1 MSENSQ
7 ADTQKR
13 TKYHLILQA
22 AIKIF
27 ARQGYYKST
36 ISQIAREA
44 GVADGTIY
52 LYFKNKDDILDHFF
66 SYKTREVFGRF
77 KKEVDRADNA
87 LAKLQNLISRHLL
100 EFETDRDMA
109 VVYQVETRMKRR
121 LSDEKIK
128 DMSDMYF
135 DLVSSIV
142 RQGQQEGVIRPGL
155 PIALVKQI
163 MIGAIDEVI
172 TTWLYSSGKYRLTS
186 MAEPLFDILVKGIG
200 PPVNMG
206 D

>member
-1 MSENSQ
+1 MSENKNPDSR
-7 ADTQKR
+7 KNS
-13 TKYHLILQA
+13 KYQQILQA

-36 ISQIAREA
+36 VSQVAREA

-66 SYKTREVFGRF
+66 SHKTREVFSCF
-77 KKEVDRADNA
+77 QQEVQRVDNA
-87 LAKLQNLISRHLL
+87 SDKLKNLIRRHLL
-100 EFETDRDMA
+100 EFENDRDMA
-109 VVYQVETRMKRR
+109 VVYQVETRMRRR
-121 LSDEKIK
+121 LSDRKIK
-128 DMSDMYF
+128 EMSDMYF

-142 RQGQQEGVIRPGL
+142 RQGQQEGVIRPDL
-155 PIALVKQI
+155 PIALFKQV

-186 MAEPLFDILVKGIG
+186 MADPLFELLIRGVGEKKI
-200 PPVNMG
+200 
-206 D
+206 

>member
-1 MSENSQ
+1 MSESSRPLAKKQ
-7 ADTQKR
+7 S
-13 TKYHLILQA
+13 KYHLILQA
-22 AIKIF
+22 AITIF
-27 ARQGYYKST
+27 AEQGYYKST

-77 KKEVDRADNA
+77 KKEVDKADNA
-87 LAKLQNLISRHLL
+87 LEKLQNLIRRHLM
-100 EFETDRDMA
+100 EFENDRDMA

-142 RQGQQEGVIRPGL
+142 KQGQQEGVIRPDL

-172 TTWLYSSGKYRLTS
+172 STWLYSSGKYRLAS
-186 MAEPLFDILVKGIG
+186 MAEPLFDILVRGIG
-200 PPVNMG
+200 RA
-206 D
+206 

>member
-1 MSENSQ
+1 MSENNNPDSR
-7 ADTQKR
+7 KNS
-13 TKYHLILQA
+13 KYQQILQA

-36 ISQIAREA
+36 VSQVAREA

-66 SYKTREVFGRF
+66 SYKTREVFSCF
-77 KKEVDRADNA
+77 QQEVRRADNA
-87 LAKLQNLISRHLL
+87 LDKLRNLIRRHLL
-100 EFETDRDMA
+100 EFENDRDMA
-109 VVYQVETRMKRR
+109 VVYQVETRMRRR
-121 LSDEKIK
+121 LSDIKIK
-128 DMSDMYF
+128 EMSDMYF

-142 RQGQQEGVIRPGL
+142 RQGQQEGVIRPDL
-155 PIALVKQI
+155 PIALFKQV

-186 MAEPLFDILVKGIG
+186 MADPLFELLIRGVGEK
-200 PPVNMG
+200 N
-206 D
+206 